1 VVVEVYAI
9 ALEEES
15 ADVEKA
21 VIMFVVVDEMVV
33 EVCVDV

>member
-1 VVVEVYAI
+1 MIVEVYAI

-21 VIMFVVVDEMVV
+21 VIMFGVVDEMVV